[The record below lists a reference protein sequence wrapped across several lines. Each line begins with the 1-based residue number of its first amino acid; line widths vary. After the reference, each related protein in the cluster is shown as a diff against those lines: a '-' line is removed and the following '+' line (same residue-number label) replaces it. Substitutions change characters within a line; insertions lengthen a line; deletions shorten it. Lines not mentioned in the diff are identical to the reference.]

1 MERFYQFFTHK
12 FAFHIIFNYL
22 CRVNPIGI
30 FDSGFGGLSI
40 FREIQRLL
48 PQYDFIF
55 LGDNGRAPYGDR
67 SFQEVF
73 DFTNQA
79 VRKLFD
85 MGCPLVILACNTASA
100 KALRNIQQNELPH
113 MDDPTRRVLGVIRPT
128 VERVSNLTYSGHV
141 GLVATR
147 ATVSSQSYDMEIK
160 NINDNET
167 RTNPKVI
174 LSSRACPKWV
184 PLIESG
190 RLHSTELYQE
200 VKNDL
205 SALLE
210 NDPEIDTIILGCTHY
225 PLITSLIQQ
234 VLQELDHPEIIL
246 MPQGKPVSYGLKDY
260 LQRHPEMDSRLS
272 RSGKTYFYTTG
283 HVESFE
289 QLATLF
295 LGHKSQIEAQRI
307 VL

>member
-1 MERFYQFFTHK
+1 M
-12 FAFHIIFNYL
+12 
-22 CRVNPIGI
+22 NPIGI

-40 FREIQRLL
+40 FREIHRLL

-67 SFQEVF
+67 SFEEVF
-73 DFTNQA
+73 EFTNQA

-100 KALRNIQQNELPH
+100 KALRNIQQNELPR
-113 MDDPTRRVLGVIRPT
+113 MEDPTRRVLGVIRPT

-147 ATVSSQSYDMEIK
+147 ATVSSQSYDMEILH
-160 NINDNET
+160 NANQIT
-167 RTNPKVI
+167 LT
-174 LSSRACPKWV
+174 SRACPKWV

-190 RLHSTELYQE
+190 RLHSMELYQE

-205 SALLE
+205 TALL
-210 NDPEIDTIILGCTHY
+210 NQDPEIDTIILGCTHY

-246 MPQGKPVSYGLKDY
+246 MSQGKPVSYALQDY
-260 LQRHPEMDSRLS
+260 LKRHPEMDARIS

-283 HVESFE
+283 QVESFE
-289 QLATLF
+289 QLASLF

-307 VL
+307 FL